1 MNIFTKT
8 YELVIS
14 IIFSTIKS
22 LQLIF
27 HIVVNKLS
35 IRDCITQIKDVGV
48 NSLVIIITSGI
59 FIGLVL
65 CLQGYYTL
73 SKFGAHSLL
82 GVMVALSVLREL
94 GPVVTA
100 MLFAGRACSSIT
112 SEIGLMKA
120 TDQINSLK
128 MMNVNPISFILT
140 TRFWACMI
148 SVPILVLIFCSVSI
162 IASFI
167 LASSHLGVGY
177 GEFWS
182 NIQSSVTLTDILDS
196 VIKSIV
202 FAFVIA
208 WIALYQGYY
217 CIANSNGIAQATT
230 KTVVYCCMSILASD
244 LILTSLMF
252 GGGF

>member
-1 MNIFTKT
+1 MNIFNKT
-8 YELVIS
+8 YDLVIS
-14 IIFSTIKS
+14 TIFNAIKS

-27 HIVVNKLS
+27 QIIISRLS
-35 IRDCITQIKDVGV
+35 VKDCISQTKAVGV
-48 NSLVIIITSGI
+48 NSLVIIVTSGI

-65 CLQGYYTL
+65 SLQGYYTL

-162 IASFI
+162 IASFV
-167 LASSHLGVGY
+167 LASSHLGIGY
-177 GEFWS
+177 SEFWS
-182 NIQSSVTLTDILDS
+182 NIQSSVTITDIADGI
-196 VIKSIV
+196 IKSIV

-230 KTVVYCCMSILASD
+230 KTVVYCCMSILATD

-252 GGGF
+252 GGGS

>member
-1 MNIFTKT
+1 MNIFSKT
-8 YELVIS
+8 YDLVIS
-14 IIFSTIKS
+14 FIYNTIKALRFI
-22 LQLIF
+22 LQI
-27 HIVVNKLS
+27 IISKLNIS
-35 IRDCITQIKDVGV
+35 DCILQIKAVGV
-48 NSLVIIITSGI
+48 NSLVIIITSGV

-120 TDQINSLK
+120 TDQLNSLK
-128 MMNVNPISFILT
+128 IMNVNPIGFILA

-148 SVPILVLIFCSVSI
+148 SVPILVLIFCSVAI
-162 IASFI
+162 IAAFI
-167 LASSHLGVGY
+167 LASSHLGISY

-182 NIQSSVTLTDILDS
+182 NIQSSVTLTDI
-196 VIKSIV
+196 VNGTIKSIV
-202 FAFVIA
+202 FAFVVA
-208 WIALYQGYY
+208 WIALYQGYH

-230 KTVVYCCMSILASD
+230 KTVVYCCMGILATD

>member
-1 MNIFTKT
+1 MHIFVKI
-8 YELVIS
+8 YEILISLIYSIIRSSNLIIS
-14 IIFSTIKS
+14 ILLSKVS
-22 LQLIF
+22 L
-27 HIVVNKLS
+27 
-35 IRDCITQIKDVGV
+35 RECTAQIKAVGV
-48 NSLVIIITSGI
+48 NSMVIIVTSGV

-65 CLQGYYTL
+65 SLQGYYTL

-128 MMNVNPISFILT
+128 VMNVNPISFILS
-140 TRFWACMI
+140 TRFWACVI
-148 SVPILVLIFCSVSI
+148 SGPILTLIFCNV
-162 IASFI
+162 AI
-167 LASSHLGVGY
+167 LAGFVLAETTLGISY

-182 NIQSSVTLTDILDS
+182 NIQSSVTISDIYNGI
-196 VIKSIV
+196 IKSLV
-202 FAFVIA
+202 FAFITA

-217 CIANSNGIAQATT
+217 CTADSNGIAKATT
-230 KTVVYCCMSILASD
+230 RTVVYCCMSVLGAD
-244 LILTSLMF
+244 LILTSIMF
-252 GGGF
+252 GGM

>member
-1 MNIFTKT
+1 MNIFANLFNLILDTV
-8 YELVIS
+8 YS
-14 IIFSTIKS
+14 CIKS
-22 LQLIF
+22 VKLIWQIIASKF
-27 HIVVNKLS
+27 SFK
-35 IRDCITQIKDVGV
+35 DCIIQIKAVGV
-48 NSLVIIITSGI
+48 NSLVIIITSGV

-65 CLQGYYTL
+65 SLQGYYTL
-73 SKFGAHSLL
+73 SKFGAQSLL

-128 MMNVNPISFILT
+128 IMNVNPVGFILS

-167 LASSHLGVGY
+167 LARAGLGVGF

-182 NIQSSVTLTDILDS
+182 NIQASVTTSDIINGI
-196 VIKSIV
+196 IKSLV
-202 FAFVIA
+202 FGFLIS

-217 CIANSNGIAQATT
+217 CIANSNGIAKSTT
-230 KTVVYCCMSILASD
+230 KTVVYCCMSVLAAD
-244 LILTSLMF
+244 LILTSIMF
-252 GGGF
+252 GGEI

>member
-1 MNIFTKT
+1 MSIFNKI
-8 YELVIS
+8 YDLVIS
-14 IIFSTIKS
+14 LIYSAIKS

-27 HIVVNKLS
+27 QIVISKLN
-35 IRDCITQIKDVGV
+35 IRDCIVQTKAVGV
-48 NSLVIIITSGI
+48 DSLVIIVTSGV

-65 CLQGYYTL
+65 SLQGYYTL
-73 SKFGAHSLL
+73 AKFGAHSLL
-82 GVMVALSVLREL
+82 GVMVALGVLREL

-112 SEIGLMKA
+112 SEIGLMQA

-148 SVPILVLIFCSVSI
+148 SVPILVLLFCSVAI
-162 IASFI
+162 IAGFV
-167 LASSHLGVGY
+167 LASSHLGIGY

-182 NIQSSVTLTDILDS
+182 NIQSSVTLTDIANGL
-196 VIKSIV
+196 IKSIV
-202 FAFVIA
+202 FAFIIA

-217 CIANSNGIAQATT
+217 CVANSNGIAQATT
-230 KTVVYCCMSILASD
+230 KTVVYCCMSILATD

>member
-1 MNIFTKT
+1 MSIFRNIYKVTMSLIYDALK
-8 YELVIS
+8 S
-14 IIFSTIKS
+14 II
-22 LQLIF
+22 LIIN
-27 HIVVNKLS
+27 IVINKFN
-35 IRDCITQIKDVGV
+35 IRDCIIQIKYVGV
-48 NSLVIIITSGI
+48 DSIIIIVTSGI

-65 CLQGYYTL
+65 SLQGYYTL

-128 MMNVNPISFILT
+128 VMNVNPISFILS

-148 SVPILVLIFCSVSI
+148 SGPILSLIFCTV
-162 IASFI
+162 AI
-167 LASSHLGVGY
+167 LAGFALAEIGLGISY
-177 GEFWS
+177 GGFWS
-182 NIQSSVTLTDILDS
+182 NIQSSVMLSDIS
-196 VIKSIV
+196 NGIIKSIV
-202 FAFVIA
+202 FAFITA

-217 CIANSNGIAQATT
+217 CTADSNGIAKATT
-230 KTVVYCCMSILASD
+230 KTVVYCCMSILGAD
-244 LILTSLMF
+244 LILTSIMF
-252 GGGF
+252 GGV

>member
-1 MNIFTKT
+1 MFIFSKI
-8 YELVIS
+8 YETVIS
-14 IIFSTIKS
+14 LLYSLLKALNLIVNIVFSKLNIK
-22 LQLIF
+22 
-27 HIVVNKLS
+27 
-35 IRDCITQIKDVGV
+35 DCITQTKTVGV
-48 NSLVIIITSGI
+48 NSVVIVVTSGI

-65 CLQGYYTL
+65 SLQGYYTL

-120 TDQINSLK
+120 TDQLNSLK
-128 MMNVNPISFILT
+128 VMNVSPVSFILS

-148 SVPILVLIFCSVSI
+148 SGPILAIMFCTV
-162 IASFI
+162 AI
-167 LASSHLGVGY
+167 LAGFVLAEAGLGISY

-182 NIQSSVTLTDILDS
+182 NIQSSVTISDIS
-196 VIKSIV
+196 NGIIKSVV
-202 FAFVIA
+202 FSFITA

-217 CIANSNGIAQATT
+217 CIADSNGIANATT
-230 KTVVYCCMSILASD
+230 KTVVYCCMSILGAD
-244 LILTSLMF
+244 LILTSIMF
-252 GGGF
+252 GGV

>member
-1 MNIFTKT
+1 MNIFSNIFVFLLNLIYSSIRST
-8 YELVIS
+8 LLIWHIIIS
-14 IIFSTIKS
+14 KFD
-22 LQLIF
+22 F
-27 HIVVNKLS
+27 
-35 IRDCITQIKDVGV
+35 RDCITQVKAVGV
-48 NSLVIIITSGI
+48 NSLVIIITSGV

-65 CLQGYYTL
+65 SLQGYYTL
-73 SKFGAHSLL
+73 SKFGAQSLL

-128 MMNVNPISFILT
+128 MMNVSPISFILS

-148 SVPILVLIFCSVSI
+148 SLPILVLIFCSVSI
-162 IASFI
+162 VASFI
-167 LASSHLGVGY
+167 LAKAGLGVGF

-182 NIQSSVTLTDILDS
+182 NIQASVTASDIINGI
-196 VIKSIV
+196 IKSLV
-202 FAFVIA
+202 FGFLIS

-217 CIANSNGIAQATT
+217 CIANSNGIAKSTT
-230 KTVVYCCMSILASD
+230 KTVVYCCMSVLGAD
-244 LILTSLMF
+244 LILTSIMF
-252 GGGF
+252 GGGI

>member
-1 MNIFTKT
+1 MINILLSK
-8 YELVIS
+8 V
-14 IIFSTIKS
+14 S
-22 LQLIF
+22 L
-27 HIVVNKLS
+27 
-35 IRDCITQIKDVGV
+35 RECITQIKTVGV
-48 NSLVIIITSGI
+48 NSMVIIVTSGI

-65 CLQGYYTL
+65 SLQGYYTL

-82 GVMVALSVLREL
+82 GIMVALSVLREL

-128 MMNVNPISFILT
+128 VMNVNPISFILS
-140 TRFWACMI
+140 TRFWACII
-148 SVPILVLIFCSVSI
+148 SGPILTLIFCSV
-162 IASFI
+162 AI
-167 LASSHLGVGY
+167 LAGFVLAEATLGISY

-182 NIQSSVTLTDILDS
+182 NIQSSVTISDIYNGI
-196 VIKSIV
+196 IKSLV
-202 FAFVIA
+202 FAFITA

-217 CIANSNGIAQATT
+217 CTADSNGIAKATT
-230 KTVVYCCMSILASD
+230 RTVVYCCMSVLGAD

-252 GGGF
+252 GGM

>member
-1 MNIFTKT
+1 MNLFKKIHD
-8 YELVIS
+8 L
-14 IIFSTIKS
+14 IILNLYSFLKFIGLIIKIITS
-22 LQLIF
+22 KF
-27 HIVVNKLS
+27 S
-35 IRDCITQIKDVGV
+35 IRDCSTQIKAVGA

-65 CLQGYYTL
+65 SLQGYYTL

-128 MMNVNPISFILT
+128 VMNVNPVSFILS

-148 SVPILVLIFCSVSI
+148 SGPILAIIFCTV
-162 IASFI
+162 AI
-167 LASSHLGVGY
+167 LAGFVLAEVALGISY

-182 NIQSSVTLTDILDS
+182 NIQSSVILSDIS
-196 VIKSIV
+196 NGIIKSLV
-202 FAFVIA
+202 FAFITA
-208 WIALYQGYY
+208 WIALYQGYH
-217 CIANSNGIAQATT
+217 CIPDSNGIAKATT
-230 KTVVYCCMSILASD
+230 RTVVYCCMSVLGAD
-244 LILTSLMF
+244 LILTSIMF
-252 GGGF
+252 GGV

>member
-1 MNIFTKT
+1 MYIFVKI
-8 YELVIS
+8 YEILIS
-14 IIFSTIKS
+14 F
-22 LQLIF
+22 
-27 HIVVNKLS
+27 VYNS
-35 IRDCITQIKDVGV
+35 IRSSSLIINILLSKISLRECTTQIKAVGV
-48 NSLVIIITSGI
+48 NSMVIIVTSGV

-65 CLQGYYTL
+65 SLQGYYTL

-128 MMNVNPISFILT
+128 VMNVNPISFILS
-140 TRFWACMI
+140 TRFWACVI
-148 SVPILVLIFCSVSI
+148 SGPILTLIFCSV
-162 IASFI
+162 AI
-167 LASSHLGVGY
+167 LAGFVLAEATLGISY

-182 NIQSSVTLTDILDS
+182 NIQSSVTISDIYNGI
-196 VIKSIV
+196 IKSLV
-202 FAFVIA
+202 FAFITA

-217 CIANSNGIAQATT
+217 CTADSNGIAQATT
-230 KTVVYCCMSILASD
+230 KTVVYCCMSVLGAD
-244 LILTSLMF
+244 LILTSIMF
-252 GGGF
+252 GGM

>member
-1 MNIFTKT
+1 M
-8 YELVIS
+8 S
-14 IIFSTIKS
+14 IFSNIYKLTIVFIYSSIKS
-22 LQLIF
+22 LWLIF
-27 HIVVNKLS
+27 NICTSRFNIH
-35 IRDCITQIKDVGV
+35 DCTTQIKAVGIH
-48 NSLVIIITSGI
+48 SMVIIITSGI

-65 CLQGYYTL
+65 SLQGYYTL
-73 SKFGAHSLL
+73 SKFGAQSLL

-128 MMNVNPISFILT
+128 MMNVNPISFILS

-148 SVPILVLIFCSVSI
+148 SGPILALLFCTFS
-162 IASFI
+162 I
-167 LASSHLGVGY
+167 LAGYILSSAALGITY

-182 NIQSSVTLTDILDS
+182 NIQSSVTLSDIS
-196 VIKSIV
+196 NGMIKSVV
-202 FAFVIA
+202 FAFITA

-217 CIANSNGIAQATT
+217 CTANSNGIAKATT
-230 KTVVYCCMSILASD
+230 KTVVYCCMSVLGAD
-244 LILTSLMF
+244 LILTSIMF
-252 GGGF
+252 GSI